1 MIWIWL
7 LTRDRVKWATGPM
20 DRFFAFLCAQCGAT
34 TPAMVRTQG
43 FGAGKNLPLAQQ
55 RAQASADAFAYQAVA
70 AAACPCCGAL
80 QPSFHEGMERVRKRV
95 ARRHVL
101 RIPVAAVAALVV
113 AILIGIPALRDLHHS
128 IWLSVAAVSASAA
141 TGALFFR
148 FMSTHLPV
156 PSTNPMGVWFSQ
168 DPTRGPQ
175 SWFPARG
182 GNAQPIEQAAQ
193 LTLVLSLVAMV
204 VTGITATIAVIAWQD
219 TFRNIYVVS
228 AEGEGRALTVSVD
241 GAAPTNL
248 TWSGS
253 ADAPNTKVEVRT
265 DTKHHVVVS
274 SATGGELAYDLDP
287 ASAKHGWAIA
297 PHGRARGLCL
307 ASITW
312 YYGTKPKEGDDALLN
327 ENGEDLI
334 VLSRSFDTLFMP
346 PPATVQVDRGSSATR
361 TSLRALACS
370 SLARDAIVPFKNAP
384 NPVLAPAPSDA
395 DDQ

>member
-1 MIWIWL
+1 MIWL

-43 FGAGKNLPLAQQ
+43 FGAGRNLPVAQQ

-80 QPSFHEGMERVRKRV
+80 QPSFHEGVERVRKRV
-95 ARRHVL
+95 ARRHML
-101 RIPVAAVAALVV
+101 RIPVAAVAALVI
-113 AILIGIPALRDLHHS
+113 AILIGIPALRDLRHS

-141 TGALFFR
+141 VGALFFR
-148 FMSTHLPV
+148 FMSGHVAV

-182 GNAQPIEQAAQ
+182 GNAAPIEQSAR
-193 LTLVLSLVAMV
+193 LTLVLSLVSMV

-219 TFRNIYVVS
+219 TFRDVYVVS
-228 AEGEGRALTVSVD
+228 AEGEGHDLSVAID
-241 GAAPTNL
+241 GAAPIHL
-248 TWSGS
+248 SQSGN
-253 ADAPNTKVEVRT
+253 ADAPSTKLEVRT
-265 DTKHHVVVS
+265 DAKHHVVVS
-274 SATGGELAYDLDP
+274 SARGGQLAYDLDP
-287 ASAKHGWAIA
+287 AVAKHGWAIA
-297 PHGRARGLCL
+297 PHGRDRGLCL

-312 YYGTKPKEGDDALLN
+312 SYGTKPKEGDDALLN
-327 ENGEDLI
+327 ENGEDLV
-334 VLSRSFDTLFMP
+334 VLPRSFDKAFTE
-346 PPATVQVDRGSSATR
+346 PPATVQVDQGSSATR

-370 SLARDAIVPFKNAP
+370 SLAHEAIVPFKNAP
-384 NPVLAPAPSDA
+384 NPARAPAPSND